1 MALARVR
8 GREEDDLMTNA
19 QERWKEL
26 GAQLESLGL
35 KLKLHVEQA
44 TSEVDDDVKEGF
56 TRVGKAIED
65 VFDALGEAVDDD
77 AVRADAKEAGRRLLD
92 AVDATFTEVGDVLRD
107 RMRGS

>member
-1 MALARVR
+1 
-8 GREEDDLMTNA
+8 MTNV

-26 GAQLESLGL
+26 GDQLESLGL

-44 TSEVDDDVKEGF
+44 TSEIDDDVKDGLA
-56 TRVGKAIED
+56 RVGKAIED

-107 RMRGS
+107 RVRGS